1 MSKANFLILVIF
13 FTINI
18 LKLEIPLGKSKKLKS
33 FNLLK
38 YLKSYKICKSYCIF
52 SKNGNYLMN
61 IGNQTI
67 NPSKIICIGTNYM
80 DHIEETGL
88 DVPKEPVLFP
98 KTLNCLISNNDPII
112 YPRFL
117 YNQRKYNRVDYE
129 VELAFIIKDR
139 CKYVPKEDVYN
150 HILGYTVFN
159 DITARKMQAKDIVSK
174 LPWFRSKSFD
184 TFGPIGPRIVDT
196 DEIKDPHNLN
206 INLKLNGEIKQSSN
220 TKHLLFKIPELLE
233 YISTILTLEPGDIIA
248 TGTPSGIGSMQ
259 PGDLIEATIEKI
271 GTLVNNVVMEGE

>member
-1 MSKANFLILVIF
+1 MI
-13 FTINI
+13 
-18 LKLEIPLGKSKKLKS
+18 
-33 FNLLK
+33 
-38 YLKSYKICKSYCIF
+38 
-52 SKNGNYLMN
+52 
-61 IGNQTI
+61 IGTETI
-67 NPSKIICIGTNYM
+67 NPTKIICIGTNYM

-88 DVPKEPVLFP
+88 DVPREPVLFP

-112 YPRFL
+112 YPKFL

-129 VELAFIIKDR
+129 VELAFIVKDK
-139 CKYVPKEDVYN
+139 CKHIPKNEAYN

-159 DITARKMQAKDIVSK
+159 DVTARKMQAKDIVSK

-248 TGTPSGIGSMQ
+248 TGTPSGIGPMQ

>member
-1 MSKANFLILVIF
+1 MK
-13 FTINI
+13 
-18 LKLEIPLGKSKKLKS
+18 
-33 FNLLK
+33 
-38 YLKSYKICKSYCIF
+38 
-52 SKNGNYLMN
+52 

-112 YPRFL
+112 YPKFL

-159 DITARKMQAKDIVSK
+159 DVTARKMQAKDIVSK

-184 TFGPIGPRIVDT
+184 TFGPIGPRIVDI

-206 INLKLNGEIKQSSN
+206 INLKLNGEIKQLSN

-248 TGTPSGIGSMQ
+248 TGTPSGIGPMQ